1 MGDIA
6 SLLIISDAVVSASLI
21 ALILA
26 VGLDATADDVLYV
39 LRRPKLLFVGVLS
52 VNVIMPVA
60 AGLVIAL
67 YPLTPIV
74 KTGIVLM
81 ALSAVPPILPG
92 EELKAGATKA
102 YAYGLYTAL
111 ALLTVIVVP
120 AWVAVVGWIYD
131 VQASVPLAT
140 VAGKVGWQVLLPL
153 TIGLALRRLAP
164 KLAAGAAPWVSKFS
178 MTLLFVGEIPV
189 FINSWPMMMALIGDG
204 TVLVMVAISAIGLLA
219 GHILGGRDLG
229 ERGALAL
236 ASATRHPGIA
246 TMIASANAADEQVSA
261 VILLFL
267 LAGMLTAEPYKR
279 LLKRRMRLAP
289 TSPGMPGVT

>member
-219 GHILGGRDLG
+219 GHLLGGRDLG

>member
-164 KLAAGAAPWVSKFS
+164 KLAAGATPWVSKFS

>member
-1 MGDIA
+1 M
-6 SLLIISDAVVSASLI
+6 
-21 ALILA
+21 
-26 VGLDATADDVLYV
+26 
-39 LRRPKLLFVGVLS
+39 
-52 VNVIMPVA
+52 
-60 AGLVIAL
+60 
-67 YPLTPIV
+67 
-74 KTGIVLM
+74 
-81 ALSAVPPILPG
+81 
-92 EELKAGATKA
+92 
-102 YAYGLYTAL
+102 
-111 ALLTVIVVP
+111 
-120 AWVAVVGWIYD
+120 
-131 VQASVPLAT
+131 AT

>member
-111 ALLTVIVVP
+111 ALLTVIIVP

-219 GHILGGRDLG
+219 GHLLGGRDLG